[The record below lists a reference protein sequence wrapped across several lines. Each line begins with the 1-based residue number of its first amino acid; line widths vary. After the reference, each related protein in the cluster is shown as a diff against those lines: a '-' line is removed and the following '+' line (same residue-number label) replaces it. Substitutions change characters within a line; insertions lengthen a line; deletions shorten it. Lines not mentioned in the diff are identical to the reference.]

1 MLEEPLLANLRTR
14 TSEKW
19 RRFDPEVL
27 PLPVAEMDFDIAPE
41 IKETLIDL
49 VENSDTG
56 YLGPVPE
63 LPIALSDFARQRW
76 DWNFSPDSVG
86 IAVDVG
92 AAIVE
97 VCRVLLNPG
106 DRILINSPVYQ
117 NFFNWIKELHCQV
130 VDAPMKPVIDNERRT
145 HQLDFDAIEAQY
157 KSGVKV
163 HFLCNPHN
171 PLGVVFTRM
180 ELERLADLA
189 HQYQV
194 VVISDEIHG
203 ALTFH
208 SSHFTPFLAVSEK
221 SREIGVAVT
230 SASKAWNLAGLKCAQ
245 FVVVSE
251 RLRSELKK
259 LPEAVHFRAS
269 LFGARAAITAFSRGG
284 HWLDELVSALERKA
298 NFLNELIKKEL
309 AGAYLYRPYFGYL
322 GWIDLTGAGLGD
334 DPGKELLTRGKVA
347 FVSGHIYGPAGKGCI
362 RFNYGTSDEIIEEA
376 VDRIKRVIA

>member
-1 MLEEPLLANLRTR
+1 MLEEPSLAKLRTR

-19 RRFDPEVL
+19 RRFDPEIL

-41 IKETLIDL
+41 IKRTLIEL

-63 LPIALSDFARQRW
+63 LSVALSDFAKQRW
-76 DWNFSPDSVG
+76 GWSFDPGSVG

-130 VDAPMKPVIDNERRT
+130 VDAPMQPTIDGDTRT
-145 HQLDFDAIEAQY
+145 HRLDFEAIEAQY
-157 KSGVKV
+157 KSGVKA

-171 PLGVVFTRM
+171 PLGVVFDRS

-189 HQYQV
+189 HHYQV
-194 VVISDEIHG
+194 IVISDEIHG

-208 SSHFTPFLAVSEK
+208 SSNFTPFLAVSDK
-221 SREIGVAVT
+221 AREIGVAVT
-230 SASKAWNLAGLKCAQ
+230 SASKSWNLAGLKCAQ

-251 RLRSELKK
+251 RLREELKK

-269 LFGARAAITAFSRGG
+269 LFGARAAITAFSSSAN
-284 HWLDELVSALERKA
+284 WLDELVSSLERKA
-298 NFLNELIKKEL
+298 NFLNELIKQEL

-322 GWIDLTGAGLGD
+322 GWIDLTGLGLGD
-334 DPGKELLTRGKVA
+334 DPGKELLARGKVA
-347 FVSGHIYGPAGKGCI
+347 FVSGHIYGPSGKGFI

-376 VDRIKRVIA
+376 IFRIKRVIA